1 MKKTIFLALLFI
13 LLFASGYIYWFYYNS
28 FSDGTREGVL
38 YKFSR
43 KGNIFKTYEG
53 EIIQPG
59 LRSVQGGSINTNNFL
74 FSVADLKVADSLDK
88 VIGKSVKIHYI
99 QYRKSLPW
107 RGENYNGKN
116 QENGQ
121 YLIDR
126 IESVSPANGNTNNIG
141 F

>member
-1 MKKTIFLALLFI
+1 M
-13 LLFASGYIYWFYYNS
+13 
-28 FSDGTREGVL
+28 
-38 YKFSR
+38 
-43 KGNIFKTYEG
+43 
-53 EIIQPG
+53 
-59 LRSVQGGSINTNNFL
+59 GGQVRSINTNNFL

-107 RGENYNGKN
+107 RGDNYNGKN

-126 IESVSPANGNTNNIG
+126 IESVTEANGNNSNIG